1 MSQFATLLVGGLSL
15 GCIYALIALGFVVVF
30 KATRV
35 VNFTHG
41 SLVLL
46 GAYVVGR
53 THESLGFVRAALLG
67 VVVAA
72 AVGMLVDLV
81 VVRRVRHA
89 DLGTL
94 AILTLGLDILLAT
107 ELTRRIGTDVLTL
120 GDPWGAAVVRL
131 GGVRLPEAR
140 IVAAVVAVLLLGGFL
155 AVFKFSDWGI
165 AMRAAA
171 EHAETASLMGIRL
184 GRVTASAWALAGAL
198 AAAAGLF
205 FTAFPSPGINA
216 GVGLAALGVA
226 VPAAVLGGL
235 DSTTGALVG
244 GLTMGVASTLA
255 AGYQDQLAFL
265 GRGLG
270 TVVPYA
276 VMVVVL
282 LLRPSGLFG
291 TREVHRV

>member
-1 MSQFATLLVGGLSL
+1 VSQFATLLVGGLSL

-53 THESLGFVRAALLG
+53 THDGLGFVRAALLG

-72 AVGMLVDLV
+72 VVGMLVNLV

-94 AILTLGLDILLAT
+94 AILTLGVDILLTT

-120 GDPWGAAVVRL
+120 GDPWGATVVRL

-140 IVAAVVAVLLLGGFL
+140 IVAAAVAVLLLCGFL
-155 AVFKFSDWGI
+155 AAFKLSNWGI

-216 GVGLAALGVA
+216 SVGLAALGVA

-291 TREVHRV
+291 TREVRRV

>member
-276 VMVVVL
+276 VMVAVL

>member
-1 MSQFATLLVGGLSL
+1 MSQLLTLLVGGLSL
-15 GCIYALIALGFVVVF
+15 GCIYALIVLGFVIVF

-53 THESLGFVRAALLG
+53 THEQLGFVRAALLG
-67 VVVAA
+67 VAVAA
-72 AVGMLVDLV
+72 LAGALVDV
-81 VVRRVRHA
+81 VLVRRVRHA

-94 AILTLGLDILLAT
+94 AILTLGVDILVVT
-107 ELTRRIGTDVLTL
+107 DLTRRIGTEVLTL
-120 GDPWGAAVVRL
+120 GDPWGAAVVRM
-131 GGVRLPEAR
+131 GAVRLPQAR
-140 IVAAVVAVLLLGGFL
+140 IAAAVVALLLIGGFL
-155 AVFKFSDWGI
+155 AVFKLSDWGI

-184 GRVTASAWALAGAL
+184 GWVTVSAWALAGAL

-216 GVGLAALGVA
+216 SVGLAALGVA

-235 DSTTGALVG
+235 DSTSGALVG
-244 GLTMGVASTLA
+244 GLLLGVASTLA
-255 AGYQDQLAFL
+255 AGYQDQLSFL

-270 TVVPYA
+270 GVVPYA
-276 VMVVVL
+276 VMVLVL

-291 TREVHRV
+291 TREVDRV

>member
-53 THESLGFVRAALLG
+53 THEGLGFGRAALLG
-67 VVVAA
+67 VALA
-72 AVGMLVDLV
+72 AVTGALVELV
-81 VVRRVRHA
+81 LVRRVRHA

-94 AILTLGLDILLAT
+94 AILTLGVDILLAT

-131 GGVRLPEAR
+131 GAVRLPEAR
-140 IVAAVVAVLLLGGFL
+140 VAAAAVALLLLGGFL
-155 AVFKFSDWGI
+155 AAFKLSDWGI

-184 GRVTASAWALAGAL
+184 GRVTVSAWALAGAL

-226 VPAAVLGGL
+226 VPVAVLGGL
-235 DSTTGALVG
+235 DSTSGALLG
-244 GLTMGVASTLA
+244 GLVMGVASTLA

-270 TVVPYA
+270 SVVPYA
-276 VMVVVL
+276 VMVLVL

-291 TREVHRV
+291 TREARRA

>member
-276 VMVVVL
+276 VMMVVL

>member
-1 MSQFATLLVGGLSL
+1 MSQLLTLVVSGLSL

-46 GAYVVGR
+46 GVYVVGR
-53 THESLGFVRAALLG
+53 THPQLGFVGAALCG
-67 VVVAA
+67 VAVAA
-72 AVGMLVDLV
+72 AAGVLIDV
-81 VVRRVRHA
+81 VLIRRVRHA

-94 AILTLGLDILLAT
+94 AILTLGVDILLVT
-107 ELTRRIGTDVLTL
+107 DLTRRIGTDVLTL
-120 GDPWGAAVVRL
+120 GDPWGAEVVQL
-131 GGVRLPEAR
+131 GGLRLPQAR
-140 IVAAVVAVLLLGGFL
+140 IAAAVVALLLLGGFL
-155 AVFKFSDWGI
+155 AAFKLSDWGI

-184 GRVTASAWALAGAL
+184 GWITASAWALAGAL

-205 FTAFPSPGINA
+205 YTAFPSPGISA
-216 GVGLAALGVA
+216 SVGLAALGAA

-235 DSTTGALVG
+235 DSTSGALVG
-244 GLTMGVASTLA
+244 GLVIGVASTLA

-270 TVVPYA
+270 GVVPYA
-276 VMVVVL
+276 VMLAVL

-291 TREVHRV
+291 TKEIHRV